1 MAYLCRMKDSDDQDD
16 TMTIPLQQR
25 QHKCWMMKEK
35 DRILRSGGAVE
46 NGRINGILEV
56 SRAFGD
62 LTLKKFGVLC
72 TPEYMKF
79 QMDREK
85 DNSDSQTHVFFV
97 TEIRRSP
104 PFGCIVHPLL

>member
-1 MAYLCRMKDSDDQDD
+1 MAYLCRMKDADDQDD
-16 TMTIPLQQR
+16 TLTIPLQQR

-85 DNSDSQTHVFFV
+85 DNELYTKRGSSNIAVAGKWGPRI
-97 TEIRRSP
+97 E
-104 PFGCIVHPLL
+104 

>member
-1 MAYLCRMKDSDDQDD
+1 M
-16 TMTIPLQQR
+16 
-25 QHKCWMMKEK
+25 
-35 DRILRSGGAVE
+35 E

-85 DNSDSQTHVFFV
+85 DGGVSVAEMMKLCKSYGESGEVYK
-97 TEIRRSP
+97 IS
-104 PFGCIVHPLL
+104 

>member
-1 MAYLCRMKDSDDQDD
+1 VKSTVFR
-16 TMTIPLQQR
+16 
-25 QHKCWMMKEK
+25 E
-35 DRILRSGGAVE
+35 RSGGAVE

-72 TPEYMKF
+72 TPEYMKC

-85 DNSDSQTHVFFV
+85 DGGWSFRGGDDQVAKVMGNLGKLYKIS
-97 TEIRRSP
+97 
-104 PFGCIVHPLL
+104 